1 MSSANIATVQ
11 KNSVQDTNSLGGM
24 LSGFL
29 PIIIICGLFYFLI
42 MRPQQKR
49 EAKKREKIKQL
60 KRGDFLVTNGG
71 IVGKVDKIINETEI
85 AIEVSEGIILRIYKN
100 FITDVLDKPVELA
113 AAAVKE
119 VKKGKTV
126 KRTTKKE
133 ESETSETTK

>member
-85 AIEVSEGIILRIYKN
+85 AIEVSEGIIVRIYKN